1 MDVATRQ
8 PLTFVGLG
16 DAGFNR
22 DGFFVLQEPGGT
34 SGRTRI
40 PFEDFLGH
48 PGRTCPE
55 IVAERTV
62 SAVPHLLAMVNL
74 VALGKDVL
82 PLHASAFT
90 LDGLNVLVTGWSKG
104 GKTEALLA
112 AMARGASYVGD
123 EWVYLTPTREMLGLP
138 EPMRVWD
145 WHLEQFPDLRQARPA
160 RDRFRL
166 SAWRAVGAAARAAG
180 TTGLPG
186 AGLASRV
193 HPLAARQA
201 NLRVPPRDLFGT
213 DRLALRA
220 PLDATVLLLSHSSPE
235 ITVELVEQAEVA
247 RRMAAS
253 LVEERARFLAHY
265 RQFRFA
271 FAGRSSP
278 VLESAA
284 ADEAR
289 LLTALFGHGHCAQ
302 VSHPSPCDISSLGD
316 AVLGAATRLA
326 GHGYA
331 APHFGVPAA
340 SEDHGARGGYAST
353 RLGSASRSSAPTVPA
368 RAPSPRLLETA
379 PLPAPVKRIY
389 MGVNLEASSLM
400 LPTTRL
406 LVSAKRRARRSTRPR
421 RLAAPGG
428 PRRRPAPQLAVAARG
443 TARMVVWVLEEWL
456 RQGVA
461 WRYTRAGYLVVF
473 DRHFLADHYH
483 SDIEPRHGRRGAVRA
498 LHGWMLQNAY
508 PKPDLVLCLDA
519 PGSVLFARKPESS
532 SAVAGAPPAGVP
544 AAGRRRARLRGDR
557 RRPPARRRCS
567 PRWSTRSAATV
578 RTQPHE
584 GPAGQP
590 HRPRDHRDPPRAAR
604 RVEAGPGDLRE
615 AVADAEVVVLPE
627 RSRSSPT
634 EVLAAAPG
642 LRAVIRA
649 GSGPRQH
656 RPRLRPGTR
665 GSGWS
670 GSPACQAPP
679 VAELT
684 FALLLA
690 LARNVTLADRLIRE
704 GEWPKPRL
712 GGPLL
717 RGKTLGVVG
726 AGNIGGLVGQMGH
739 AWGMQVLGCVAR
751 PSHDPSAEQ
760 LAALRG

>member
-1 MDVATRQ
+1 MSGATYDVDVPGVVKVRVLDASPADASKVARQLGMPVTAPEGTADLTVRFVDVATRQ

-74 VALGKDVL
+74 VALGRDVL

-166 SAWRAVGAAARAAG
+166 SAWRAIGAAARAAG

-278 VLESAA
+278 ALESAA

-302 VSHPSPCDISSLGD
+302 VSHPSPCDISLLGD

-340 SEDHGARGGYAST
+340 SEDR
-353 RLGSASRSSAPTVPA
+353 
-368 RAPSPRLLETA
+368 SPRRVRTYPPRLRVALVGADGAGKSTITGLLETA

-389 MGVNLEASSLM
+389 MGVNLEAS
-400 LPTTRL
+400 P
-406 LVSAKRRARRSTRPR
+406 
-421 RLAAPGG
+421 
-428 PRRRPAPQLAVAARG
+428 
-443 TARMVVWVLEEWL
+443 
-456 RQGVA
+456 
-461 WRYTRAGYLVVF
+461 
-473 DRHFLADHYH
+473 
-483 SDIEPRHGRRGAVRA
+483 
-498 LHGWMLQNAY
+498 
-508 PKPDLVLCLDA
+508 
-519 PGSVLFARKPESS
+519 
-532 SAVAGAPPAGVP
+532 
-544 AAGRRRARLRGDR
+544 
-557 RRPPARRRCS
+557 
-567 PRWSTRSAATV
+567 
-578 RTQPHE
+578 
-584 GPAGQP
+584 
-590 HRPRDHRDPPRAAR
+590 
-604 RVEAGPGDLRE
+604 
-615 AVADAEVVVLPE
+615 
-627 RSRSSPT
+627 
-634 EVLAAAPG
+634 
-642 LRAVIRA
+642 
-649 GSGPRQH
+649 
-656 RPRLRPGTR
+656 
-665 GSGWS
+665 
-670 GSPACQAPP
+670 
-679 VAELT
+679 
-684 FALLLA
+684 
-690 LARNVTLADRLIRE
+690 
-704 GEWPKPRL
+704 
-712 GGPLL
+712 
-717 RGKTLGVVG
+717 
-726 AGNIGGLVGQMGH
+726 
-739 AWGMQVLGCVAR
+739 
-751 PSHDPSAEQ
+751 
-760 LAALRG
+760 

>member
-1 MDVATRQ
+1 MSGATYDVDVPGVVKVRVLDASPADAAKVARQLGLPVTAPEGTADLTVRFVDVATRQ

-40 PFEDFLGH
+40 PFDDLLAR

-55 IVAERTV
+55 IVSERSV

-74 VALGKDVL
+74 VALGRDVL

-138 EPMRVWD
+138 EPMRVWG

-160 RDRFRL
+160 RDRVRL
-166 SAWRAVGAAARAAG
+166 SAWRAIGAAARAAG
-180 TTGLPG
+180 ATGLPG

-271 FAGRSSP
+271 FADRSSP
-278 VLESAA
+278 ALESAA

-289 LLTALFGHGHCAQ
+289 LLTALFGHGQCAQ
-302 VSHPSPCDISSLGD
+302 VSHPSPCDIASLGD

-326 GHGYA
+326 GHGDA

-340 SEDHGARGGYAST
+340 SEDRSRRRVRKYPPRLRVALVGADGAGKST
-353 RLGSASRSSAPTVPA
+353 ITG
-368 RAPSPRLLETA
+368 LLETA

-406 LVSAKRRARRSTRPR
+406 LVNAKRRRGGRPDLVGSAPPADHRAGARPRGWRST
-421 RLAAPGG
+421 
-428 PRRRPAPQLAVAARG
+428 ARG

-473 DRHFLADHYH
+473 DRHFLADHFH
-483 SDIEPRHGRRGAVRA
+483 SDVEARNGRRGVVRA

-519 PGSVLFARKPESS
+519 PGSVLFARKPESTPQS
-532 SAVAGAPPAGVP
+532 LEHRRQEYLRLAGAVP
-544 AAGRRRARLRGDR
+544 AF
-557 RRPPARRRCS
+557 
-567 PRWSTRSAATV
+567 
-578 RTQPHE
+578 
-584 GPAGQP
+584 
-590 HRPRDHRDPPRAAR
+590 
-604 RVEAGPGDLRE
+604 
-615 AVADAEVVVLPE
+615 EVVDADRPLDQVF
-627 RSRSSPT
+627 T
-634 EVLAAAPG
+634 EVVDIIRRYCEDAAA
-642 LRAVIRA
+642 
-649 GSGPRQH
+649 
-656 RPRLRPGTR
+656 
-665 GSGWS
+665 
-670 GSPACQAPP
+670 
-679 VAELT
+679 
-684 FALLLA
+684 
-690 LARNVTLADRLIRE
+690 
-704 GEWPKPRL
+704 
-712 GGPLL
+712 
-717 RGKTLGVVG
+717 
-726 AGNIGGLVGQMGH
+726 
-739 AWGMQVLGCVAR
+739 
-751 PSHDPSAEQ
+751 
-760 LAALRG
+760 